1 MASLSFA
8 TSGLAGGLWE
18 QLQQQQ
24 AERAASQADQKARAL
39 RAQAGAA
46 QATADRAQEN
56 ARSLKVQSEQAQQD
70 ASSAQLG
77 LVTAKSV
84 GKVQEQLSAR
94 HLQPASA
101 LAGVSTGEADSG
113 SAAASKAV
121 INAQGQTTG
130 TLVNVT
136 A

>member
-94 HLQPASA
+94 HLQPAA

-113 SAAASKAV
+113 SAAVSKAV